1 MQVDM
6 GPGRLGAR
14 RAEGQ
19 LLIETPSLSLPL
31 YTAAVTA
38 IKTSSVLILNGK
50 VVIFRFVSLL
60 S

>member
-1 MQVDM
+1 M

-19 LLIETPSLSLPL
+19 LLIETSLSLSLSLPL

-38 IKTSSVLILNGK
+38 IKKRSVNFGK
-50 VVIFRFVSLL
+50 IVIFRFVSLL